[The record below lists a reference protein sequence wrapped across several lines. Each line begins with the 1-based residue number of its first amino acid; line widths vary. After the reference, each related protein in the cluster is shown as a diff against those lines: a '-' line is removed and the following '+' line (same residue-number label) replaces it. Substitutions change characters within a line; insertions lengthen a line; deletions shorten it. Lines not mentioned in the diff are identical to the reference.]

1 MKECSICKGFHSDL
15 LQHMHECINKFKR
28 ETTMQRK
35 WCDICKRFYVNIGQH
50 IRDKHEPVYYPC
62 DQCVKK
68 FKRKGDMETHKRSV
82 HSQERE
88 EEILKDHE
96 KREEYNFPCHICK
109 KRFRVRQYL
118 NAHVEGCHPTQ
129 FFKCSTTNA
138 FSNFCERASASP
150 MNKYSVLPPRSVK
163 TYIPGVESTKMYPL
177 KSVYKG
183 HFPRIFCNQ
192 EIELYIIMIHC
203 SVVTTFNY
211 LFGRNS

>member
-1 MKECSICKGFHSDL
+1 
-15 LQHMHECINKFKR
+15 MHECINKFKR
-28 ETTMQRK
+28 ETK

-129 FFKCSTTNA
+129 FFKCSVCVKVFTRRGDLKRHQKVSHEQ
-138 FSNFCERASASP
+138 FLYERRCGNGRESWKLA
-150 MNKYSVLPPRSVK
+150 VDLC
-163 TYIPGVESTKMYPL
+163 IPFAVMPKEDVE
-177 KSVYKG
+177 
-183 HFPRIFCNQ
+183 N
-192 EIELYIIMIHC
+192 IELYHH
-203 SVVTTFNY
+203 Y
-211 LFGRNS
+211 LETRRKRYDD